1 MTFSLLSL
9 TDGVMSIEYSCTQDL
24 TFYQCLTQA
33 VGKEVSILRLK
44 NEAVEEGP
52 VLLSS
57 AHLEPYPICLHW
69 SVFVLLGKLL
79 IVVHNNVPCQQDQ
92 T

>member
-1 MTFSLLSL
+1 
-9 TDGVMSIEYSCTQDL
+9 MSIEYSCTHDL

-44 NEAVEEGP
+44 NEGVEQGP

-69 SVFVLLGKLL
+69 SVFVLLGKIL
-79 IVVHNNVPCQQDQ
+79 ILVLVTMCLVNRIKDDMIESFGCAKH
-92 T
+92 